1 MIQINRSKM
10 YQDHL
15 QWIVEFTINRNKHA
29 EFVKL
34 VNEMSDMVRRFE
46 PGTRQY
52 EWFLDEK
59 HNKCIVIESYDSSVS
74 GIAHLRGEA
83 IMKIFPKILK
93 VAKISHF
100 AVCGN
105 ASEELIK
112 ELEDVDTN
120 IHQFI
125 SGFVR

>member
-1 MIQINRSKM
+1 M

-15 QWIVEFTINRNKHA
+15 QWIVEFTINRNKQA

-34 VNEMSDMVRRFE
+34 VNEMSDVVRRFE

-52 EWFLDEK
+52 EWFLDRK
-59 HNKCIVIESYDSSVS
+59 HNKCIVIEAYDSSVS
-74 GIAHLRGEA
+74 GLAHVNGEA
-83 IMKIFPKILK
+83 IKKIFPRILK
-93 VAKISHF
+93 VAKISRF
-100 AVCGN
+100 AICGN

-112 ELEDVDTN
+112 ALADVDTS